1 MNKGNVLIVD
11 DVHQN
16 MMDGLLKL
24 GYSYDYKPE
33 IKSEEILEIIGNYQ
47 GLVIR
52 SKTKINKTFL
62 DKASNLKFIA
72 RAGAGLDLID
82 EKEAES
88 KGIRIFAANA
98 GNAVAV
104 AEHVLGLLLA
114 ISSKIKKAHIEA
126 TNGIFDRESNRGW
139 ELAGKTI
146 GVIGYGHNGSAFVK
160 RLKNFEMNILV
171 YDKYKSGFEFESNMD
186 EIFKK
191 ADIISLHIPAT
202 SETIGM
208 VNDSFIQKF
217 QKPFVFLNVSRG
229 NISPLKPLNDALE
242 IGKIIGAGMDVLP
255 NEKVSS
261 WNEEET
267 KEYVRLMNHP
277 NVIITPHV
285 AGWSVESY
293 EKIPLVLLEQLKNL
307 E

>member
-33 IKSEEILEIIGNYQ
+33 IKPEEILEIIGNFQ

-52 SKTKINKTFL
+52 SKTKINNTFL

-88 KGIRIFAANA
+88 KGIQIFAANA

-146 GVIGYGHNGSAFVK
+146 GVIGYGHNGSALVK

-202 SETIGM
+202 TETIGM

-229 NISPLKPLNDALE
+229 NISPLKPLNDGLE
-242 IGKIIGAGMDVLP
+242 KGKIIGAGMDVLP
-255 NEKVSS
+255 NEKVST

-293 EKIPLVLLEQLKNL
+293 EKIPLVLLEQIKNIK
-307 E
+307 

>member
-33 IKSEEILEIIGNYQ
+33 IKPEEILEIIGNFQ

-72 RAGAGLDLID
+72 RAGAGLDLIE

-88 KGIRIFAANA
+88 KGIQIFAANA

-104 AEHVLGLLLA
+104 AEHVIGLLLA

-146 GVIGYGHNGSAFVK
+146 GVIGYGHNGSALVK

-171 YDKYKSGFEFESNMD
+171 YDKYKSGFEFESSME

-202 SETIGM
+202 TETIGM

-229 NISPLKPLNDALE
+229 NISPLKPLNDGLE

-255 NEKVSS
+255 NEKVST

-293 EKIPLVLLEQLKNL
+293 EKIPLVLLEQLKNIK
-307 E
+307 

>member
-1 MNKGNVLIVD
+1 MNKGKVLIVD
-11 DVHQN
+11 DVHQK
-16 MMDGLLKL
+16 MMDGLLDL
-24 GYSYDYKPE
+24 GYSVDYRPE
-33 IKSEEILEIIGNYQ
+33 IKPEEILDIISQYH

-52 SKTKINKTFL
+52 SKSKITKSFL
-62 DKASNLKFIA
+62 DKANELQFIA

-82 EKEAES
+82 EKETE
-88 KGIRIFAANA
+88 KRGIRLFAANA

-104 AEHVLGLLLA
+104 AEHVIGLLIG

-146 GVIGYGHNGSAFVK
+146 GIIGCGHNGSALVK
-160 RLKNFEMNILV
+160 RLKNFEMTILV
-171 YDKYKSGFEFESNMD
+171 YDKYKSGYEFQSTME
-186 EIFKK
+186 EIMEK
-191 ADIISLHIPAT
+191 AEILSLHIPAT
-202 SETIGM
+202 KETIGM
-208 VNDSFIQKF
+208 VDESFIQKF
-217 QKPFVFLNVSRG
+217 KKPFVFLNVSRG

-242 IGKIIGAGMDVLP
+242 NGKIIGAGMDVLP
-255 NEKVSS
+255 NEKVST

-285 AGWSVESY
+285 AGWSLESY
-293 EKIPLVLLEQLKNL
+293 EKIPLVLLEQIKNSY
-307 E
+307 